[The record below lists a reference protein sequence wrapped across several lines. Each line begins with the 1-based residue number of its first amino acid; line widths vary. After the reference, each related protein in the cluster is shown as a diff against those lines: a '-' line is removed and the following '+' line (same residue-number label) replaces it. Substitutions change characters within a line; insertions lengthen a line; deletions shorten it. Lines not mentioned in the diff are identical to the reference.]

1 MERDKKSKIED
12 IQKFRELK
20 EMMSS
25 VESFVTLAPVL
36 ESFGVDLSG
45 IENLENIEDLKE
57 EVRALISM
65 PDKFNNIF
73 AERGWIAYENLNA
86 DVANEAIEIAQKQSI
101 EKADEYL
108 AKHYDN
114 ETLEFHFMSMKAI
127 EPFRLRYDLLQKAKT
142 DYIEEHYYAAV
153 PIILSCLD
161 GIVNDVAKK
170 NRGFFAEG
178 IDLELEAWNSI
189 SAHSQGL
196 GKLVSLLQTARKKT
210 SVKEITIPFRH
221 GILHGRDINYDNKL
235 IAAKSWAA
243 LFSIRDW
250 ALSVKH
256 DRKPEE
262 KEDFSWK
269 DLKKQL
275 QKNKETRKA
284 LDTWESRK
292 QGEIQKV
299 IESKDFSSFK
309 EGTPEFK
316 VWEFMEAW
324 RNHNYGA
331 MYDILPTNIKKLK
344 KRSTSAGEMRRKFED
359 HKLIDFKILEIDEFA
374 PASCKIKVDVEFEYD
389 GIRYENELTYQL
401 LHLDKNG
408 NPAISRIQDG
418 EWGFTPEIFY

>member
-1 MERDKKSKIED
+1 MERDKNSKIED

-20 EMMSS
+20 ETMYG
-25 VESFVTLAPVL
+25 VESLVAFAPLL
-36 ESFGVDLSG
+36 ERFGVDLSK
-45 IENLENIEDLKE
+45 IENLENIADLKE
-57 EVRALISM
+57 EALALISM
-65 PDKFNNIF
+65 PDKFNSIF
-73 AERGWIAYENLNA
+73 AERGWIAYENFNA
-86 DVANEAIEIAQKQSI
+86 DVAKEAIQIAQKESA
-101 EKADEYL
+101 EKAERYL
-108 AKHYDN
+108 ADHYDK

-127 EPFRLRYDLLQKAKT
+127 EAFRIRYDLLQKAKT
-142 DYIEEHYYAAV
+142 DYLEERYYAAV

-178 IDLELEAWNSI
+178 IELELEAWNSI
-189 SAHSQGL
+189 SAHSEGL
-196 GKLVSLLQTARKKT
+196 GKLVNVLQSTRKKT
-210 SVKEITIPFRH
+210 STEEITIPYRH
-221 GILHGRDINYDNKL
+221 GILHGLDVNYDNKL

-250 ALSVKH
+250 ALAIKH

-262 KEDFSWK
+262 NEDFSWT

-275 QKNKETRKA
+275 QKNKETRSA
-284 LDTWESRK
+284 LDTWEPRK
-292 QGEIQKV
+292 PEEIQEV
-299 IESKDFSSFK
+299 IETGDYSSYE

-324 RNHNYGA
+324 EEKNYGA
-331 MYDILPTNIKKLK
+331 MYDVLPTNIKKLL
-344 KRSTSAGEMRRKFED
+344 KRSSAAGEMRRKFDGHE
-359 HKLIDFKILEIDEFA
+359 LIDFQILEIDEFA

-389 GIRYENELTYQL
+389 GSQYKNELTYQL

-418 EWGFTPEIFY
+418 KWGFTPEIYY